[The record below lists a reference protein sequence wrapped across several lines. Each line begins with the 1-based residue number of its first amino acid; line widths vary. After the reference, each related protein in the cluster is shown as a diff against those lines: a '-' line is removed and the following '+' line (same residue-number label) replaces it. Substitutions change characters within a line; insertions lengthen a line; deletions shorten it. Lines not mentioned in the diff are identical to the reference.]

1 MGKFNNLKFI
11 KRIRIPLLTKRA
23 ENKLLMI
30 VIRTFK
36 ILLFYSFIVVFLFDD
51 FGYSFSKDIES
62 FGRPTKVSD
71 SAILAFIQSIVYTYW
86 PILSILIANSLL
98 AGLLAGYIFIIPIT
112 VLFFMAMMLMGIYN
126 IWEGITG
133 KNIGLIFE
141 GIFLCVFSFFFHKYA
156 TFGVMMDIMWGLFK
170 SFFSPLLYFF

>member
-1 MGKFNNLKFI
+1 MGKFNNLKII
-11 KRIRIPLLTKRA
+11 KRIRIQFLTKRV
-23 ENKLLMI
+23 ENKLLMLA
-30 VIRTFK
+30 IRTPI

-86 PILSILIANSLL
+86 PILSIFMANSLL
-98 AGLLAGYIFIIPIT
+98 AGLLAGLISLIPIF
-112 VLFFMAMMLMGIYN
+112 VLFLTAMMVMGIYN

-133 KNIGLIFE
+133 KSIGLIFE
-141 GIFLCVFSFFFHKYA
+141 GIFLCVFSFFLHKYV
-156 TFGVMMDIMWGLFK
+156 TFGVIMEMSYLLK
-170 SFFSPLLYFF
+170 PFFAPLLYLF